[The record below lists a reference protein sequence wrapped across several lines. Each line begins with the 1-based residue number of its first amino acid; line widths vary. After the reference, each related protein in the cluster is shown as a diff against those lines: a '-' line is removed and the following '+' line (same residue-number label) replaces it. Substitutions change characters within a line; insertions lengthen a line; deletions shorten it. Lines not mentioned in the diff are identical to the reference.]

1 MFLHRSVPAHAHW
14 RTQWQ
19 PKVSFLALFQHLALS
34 VTKYEEP
41 QDYELKDPQ
50 LLICS
55 CATPLEALS
64 HPCNTAN
71 DITIPF
77 PSVHNTLRVPN
88 SSHTAPASIPRS
100 PSPTLDISNSI
111 SIWTTNKF
119 CDLLATMPSLHF
131 GYSLIVSITL
141 CVHAPARRTGT
152 TDSSMA
158 RMLFLLYPTLILL
171 TIVATVNHY
180 LLDALTGL
188 IVAALTRYTNAMLV
202 LLLVL
207 ENDLFR
213 MLHIH
218 KLYPAHV
225 IESQSMQD
233 TLLHFA
239 QDTLKHPED
248 CID

>member
-1 MFLHRSVPAHAHW
+1 M
-14 RTQWQ
+14 
-19 PKVSFLALFQHLALS
+19 SFPALFQHLALS

-50 LLICS
+50 LLIRS

-77 PSVHNTLRVPN
+77 PSVHDTLRVPN
-88 SSHTAPASIPRS
+88 SSHAAPASIPRS
-100 PSPTLDISNSI
+100 PSATLDISDSI

-119 CDLLATMPSLHF
+119 CDLLAAMPSLHF
-131 GYSLIVSITL
+131 GYSLIVSISL

-152 TDSSMA
+152 TDSGTA
-158 RMLFLLYPTLILL
+158 RMLFLLSGYPTLILL

-188 IVAALTRYTNAMLV
+188 VAAALTRHTNAMLV

-207 ENDLFR
+207 ENDLFCV
-213 MLHIH
+213 LHIH